1 MKGNIHQR
9 GLILIVIMVLALG
22 IGLAARPADTGP
34 KPTMSFNF
42 VFEGDPIEIIS
53 GKLLECDQPDC
64 SDGAPL
70 EKGGPQ
76 RFECTATGCR
86 ALAYS
91 FDDYHQLV
99 IEFSDKT
106 RTSNVFEKHLFAS
119 QYTVQ
124 VDGDG
129 LEVSGEMRGLLDA
142 CLCSSW
148 LSTLA
153 LETLTAGLLF
163 ALLQLPRRLLG
174 WIPLASLITLPA
186 VWFLFPLLPVSALW
200 VIALAEVFAVAA
212 EALLLVAVGRGVVRW
227 THAVFISLV
236 MNAVSFGIGWFFLV

>member
-1 MKGNIHQR
+1 MKGNSHQR
-9 GLILIVIMVLALG
+9 DLMLIVLMVLALG
-22 IGLAARPADTGP
+22 IGLAARPADVGP
-34 KPTMSFNF
+34 KPSMSFEF

-53 GKLLECDQPDC
+53 GQMLECDQPDC
-64 SDGAPL
+64 SDGVPL
-70 EKGGPQ
+70 EEAGPQ
-76 RFECTATGCR
+76 GFECTATGCS
-86 ALAYS
+86 ALAYT

-106 RTSNVFEKHLFAS
+106 RTSNVFEKHGFAAK
-119 QYTVQ
+119 YTVQ
-124 VDGDG
+124 VSGDG
-129 LEVSGEMRGLLDA
+129 LEVREKRGRLDS

-148 LSTLA
+148 LSTLV

-186 VWFLFPLLPVSALW
+186 VWFLFPLLPVAAFW
-200 VIALAEVFAVAA
+200 VIALAEVFAVAV

-227 THAVFISLV
+227 THALIISLV
-236 MNAVSFGIGWFFLV
+236 MNAVSFGIGWFFLA